1 MKRRITAII
10 LALVLI
16 CAVGAPAFAADYG
29 VIYDETEELSSE
41 YLTYLG
47 EMLLPMY
54 GEELGI
60 DIRVDVLTF
69 SEYENLKTA
78 AEDIYGNYGYGY
90 GEYDR
95 GVTLTLLLDEQE
107 GTFVMN
113 SEEDWCVYVGGSDPT
128 LQDGALQS
136 AVEDAVEP
144 YLESSAWSGD
154 METSAVA
161 LAQAVEA
168 LADAVNV
175 YFLGDFEPEEGAPV
189 GDPALGP
196 VEGDDL
202 ITVPEYIFD
211 EYDLLT
217 YDEIMHLDDM
227 AREVI
232 QRHDCGVYVMIVDD
246 YTRYGS
252 GDVIDVAGQLYDR
265 YDLGEGDRRSGVM
278 LLLSM
283 DERDYAIYVMG
294 AGEDA
299 MGSYVR
305 DMLAERFKDDFADNN
320 WSAGLEDYIRGC
332 DEFLTPDEQDGSFYE
347 EDSGGEVD
355 SGGIIISIVV
365 GCLVALIVC
374 LILKGK
380 MNTAVKAVQA
390 DEYVVP
396 GGIAI
401 TNRWDCYTH
410 TTTTVRTIEDETSSS
425 SSDSSHST
433 SSGGSGSSGKF

>member
-1 MKRRITAII
+1 MKRKITAII

-16 CAVGAPAFAADYG
+16 CALGAPAFAAEYG
-29 VIYDETEELSSE
+29 VIYDGTEELSSE
-41 YLTYLG
+41 YLTYQG
-47 EMLLPMY
+47 ETVLPTCS
-54 GEELGI
+54 EELEI
-60 DIRVDVLTF
+60 DLRVDVFTF
-69 SEYENLKTA
+69 GGYDNAEDTA
-78 AEDIYGNYGYGY
+78 ANTYEEYGYGY

-95 GVTLTLLLDEQE
+95 GVTLTLLLEEQE

-113 SEEDWCVYVGGSDPT
+113 SEEGWCVYVGGSDPA

-136 AVEDAVEP
+136 AVEDAVAP

-154 METSAVA
+154 MEMSAVA
-161 LAQAVEA
+161 LTQAVDA
-168 LADAVNV
+168 MADAVNA
-175 YFLGDFEPEEGAPV
+175 YFLGDSQSEGT
-189 GDPALGP
+189 PA
-196 VEGDDL
+196 DDL

-217 YDEIMHLDDM
+217 YDEIMDLDDM

-252 GDVIDVAGQLYDR
+252 GDVIDVAGQLYDQ
-265 YDLGEGDRRSGVM
+265 YDLGEGARRSGVM

-332 DEFLTPDEQDGSFYE
+332 DEFLTPDEDGDFQE
-347 EDSGGEVD
+347 VDSGREVD

-380 MNTAVKAVQA
+380 MKTAVKAVQA

-410 TTTTVRTIEDETSSS
+410 TTTTVRTIEDDTSSS